1 MKLLKTGKVLKKSKK
16 IMVGATVVLAAILI
30 ALGIAGKVS
39 VIETTVY
46 SVLILGICGFVVY
59 KEPKMF
65 IPR

>member
-16 IMVGATVVLAAILI
+16 IMVGTTVVLAAILI

-39 VIETTVY
+39 VAETTIY
-46 SVLILGICGFVVY
+46 SIMILGICGFVVY